1 MDLVKTDILREM
13 ERLRKQTASDFAG
26 LGWLDPTIRRV
37 AWRFAI
43 GSISRRTPNMTQRP
57 HMGLMGAAVRSGRL
71 TVFDPASPGAE
82 RARQDDPVLLAEA
95 LAAAVFVPIEQ
106 AGCVMG
112 VLLLGRRTTLD
123 YRTEEHA
130 MMTAAAR
137 RLAELTDRWNVKL
150 ESLLE

>member
-1 MDLVKTDILREM
+1 MDLVKTDILKEM

-26 LGWLDPTIRRV
+26 LGWLDPVIRRV

-57 HMGLMGAAVRSGRL
+57 HLGLMGTAVRSGRL
-71 TVFDPASPGAE
+71 AVFDPASPGAE
-82 RARQDDPVLLAEA
+82 RARQDDPVLLAEG

-106 AGCVMG
+106 AGAITG

-123 YRTEEHA
+123 YRSEEHTT
-130 MMTAAAR
+130 MTAAAR
-137 RLAELTDRWNVKL
+137 RLAELADRWNVKL
-150 ESLLE
+150 ESMLE